1 MRAEDLKKVILR
13 ISASGEFYG
22 YKIHKQLATKKIEVS
37 TSRLYKTL
45 AEMVRKGLLESQWQ
59 KGQLGPRQRVY
70 KLAEKGKKEREKI
83 LLDAIATVHGFYSD
97 YLLNLPA
104 KTSVF
109 NKICR
114 ILSDNLNGKPDIGYV
129 TSDYSV
135 MHEKILRGLR
145 RKIPETNI
153 YFVKPPSLS
162 VDLDLQNL
170 WFLNGTYDSIP
181 LKQGHVDLLVI
192 VGVTYERSLEKSLT
206 EWHRVLKHNGRLA
219 ICVPTVFM
227 HRYDDPLSIGNF
239 IEKYEHKK
247 LEEGQY
253 MEADEIKALLRKSFQ
268 NVEEQQIVH
277 ITVFLACSQH

>member
-1 MRAEDLKKVILR
+1 MRAEDLKKAILR
-13 ISASGEFYG
+13 MSGSREFYG

-37 TSRLYKTL
+37 TSRLYRTL
-45 AEMVRKGLLESQWQ
+45 AEMVHQGFLESQWQ

-70 KLAEKGKKEREKI
+70 ELSEKGRKEREKI

-114 ILSDNLNGKPDIGYV
+114 ILSDNLSGKPDIGYV

-145 RKIPETNI
+145 REIPETNI

-162 VDLDLQNL
+162 VDLDLENL
-170 WFLNGTYDSIP
+170 WFMNGTYDSIP
-181 LKQGHVDLLVI
+181 LKQGYVDLLVI
-192 VGVTYERSLEKSLT
+192 VGVPHECSLEKSLK
-206 EWHRVLKHNGRLA
+206 EWHRVLKHDGRLA
-219 ICVPTVFM
+219 ICVPTVFIR
-227 HRYDDPLSIGNF
+227 RYDDPLSIGNF
-239 IEKYEHKK
+239 IEKHEHETP
-247 LEEGQY
+247 EEGQY
-253 MEADEIKALLRKSFQ
+253 LEADEIKALLKKSFQ

-277 ITVFLACSQH
+277 ITVFLARNQH

>member
-1 MRAEDLKKVILR
+1 MREEDLTKVILR
-13 ISASGEFYG
+13 TSGSGEFYG
-22 YKIHKQLATKKIEVS
+22 YKIHKQLASKKIEVS
-37 TSRLYKTL
+37 TSRLYRTL

-70 KLAEKGKKEREKI
+70 RLAKDGRKEREKI
-83 LLDAIATVHGFYSD
+83 LLDAIATVHSFYSD

-104 KTSVF
+104 ETSVF

-114 ILSDNLNGKPDIGYV
+114 ILSDNLGGKADIGYV
-129 TSDYSV
+129 TSNYSV

-145 RKIPETNI
+145 REIQETNI

-162 VDLDLQNL
+162 VVLDLENL

-192 VGVTYERSLEKSLT
+192 VGVPFERELEKSLK
-206 EWHRVLKHNGRLA
+206 EWRRVLKHGGRLA

-239 IEKYEHKK
+239 IEKYEHNTP
-247 LEEGQY
+247 EEGQY
-253 MEADEIKALLRKSFQ
+253 IEADCLRALLKRSLQK
-268 NVEEQQIVH
+268 VEEKQIVH
-277 ITVFLACSQH
+277 ITVFLACNRH

>member
-13 ISASGEFYG
+13 MSGSGEFYG

-37 TSRLYKTL
+37 TSRLYRTL
-45 AEMVRKGLLESQWQ
+45 AEMVRQGFLESQWQ

-70 KLAEKGKKEREKI
+70 KLSDKGRKEREKI
-83 LLDAIATVHGFYSD
+83 LMDAIATVHGFYSD

-104 KTSVF
+104 KNSVF

-114 ILSDNLNGKPDIGYV
+114 ILSDNLNGKPEIGYV

-145 RKIPETNI
+145 NEIPETNI
-153 YFVKPPSLS
+153 YFVKSPSLS
-162 VDLDLQNL
+162 VDLDLENL

-181 LKQGHVDLLVI
+181 LKQGYVDLLVI
-192 VGVTYERSLEKSLT
+192 VGVPHELSLEKSLK
-206 EWHRVLKHNGRLA
+206 EWRRVLKHGGRLA

-227 HRYDDPLSIGNF
+227 HRYDDPLSIGSF
-239 IEKYEHKK
+239 IEKYEHKT

-253 MEADEIKALLRKSFQ
+253 LEAEGVKALLRKSFHK
-268 NVEEQQIVH
+268 VEEQQIVH
-277 ITVFLACSQH
+277 ITVFLAYNLH